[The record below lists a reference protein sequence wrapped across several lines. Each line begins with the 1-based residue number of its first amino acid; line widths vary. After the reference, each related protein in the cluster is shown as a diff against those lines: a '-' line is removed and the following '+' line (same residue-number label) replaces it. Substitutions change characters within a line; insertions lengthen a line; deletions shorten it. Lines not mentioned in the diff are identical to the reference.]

1 MNGVLPQ
8 VKIERIWSSNIAGYS
23 NVEPGEQSI
32 RLEKLNLLIGPN
44 NSGKSR
50 LLRFLF
56 SSPKKNMSFGVGES
70 LREVSNKLGDILGVI
85 ERGLNILDFNCQN
98 FLEVNRGKCTDYNS
112 LINSVGGM
120 QKLLT
125 EATNKT
131 NYISGDN
138 LNLFHTIKSLAQLH
152 KPGALTEGIS
162 VLHNQLSSLK
172 RHYIPVL
179 RGMRPLIDGKDLF
192 YERTAKD
199 YFPTAKEGEIEII
212 TGFNLYKLLA
222 QYLLGQ
228 PGERKRVKEYEK
240 ILGDEFFGG
249 VEVTLIPQYNKDT
262 VAVKI
267 GDDEQFSIYDL
278 GDGLQQVI
286 IITSAAYLE
295 RESSIFFIEE
305 PELCLHPGLLRKLA
319 LFLLNHTSHQYIATT
334 HSNHLLDLAET
345 HNDVLVHRVVKKNA
359 VDGNSFSFQECTKD
373 REILADLGVRASS
386 VYLSNSTIWVEGI
399 TDRLYL
405 KTIMKKYLDSI
416 SDGARKTMLEGFL
429 ENYHYTFVEYQGG
442 TLGHWGFDDDDDT
455 TDRLNAS
462 RLCADAFLI
471 ADGDILSKSERA
483 AKLND
488 ELQERFHLLPG
499 KEIENLLPA
508 PVVLATATKIF
519 LRKKSKST
527 EGLDV
532 ENLSKILTDNLVTS
546 KYGIGFHLDKALG
559 LKGKGK
565 EVRRVFADESGTI
578 NDKVKFCQQ
587 AVDVMGEIDWELSPD
602 LIILCEK
609 IYSHIELKNL

>member
-1 MNGVLPQ
+1 M
-8 VKIERIWSSNIAGYS
+8 KIEKIWSSNIAGYS

-32 RLEKLNLLIGPN
+32 RLEKINLLIGPN

-56 SSPKKNMSFGVGES
+56 SSPKKNMKFAVGKS
-70 LREVSNKLGDILGVI
+70 LQEVTDTLGDVLDVI
-85 ERGLNILDFNCQN
+85 KRGINILDFNANN
-98 FLEVNRGKCTDYNS
+98 FLEIYRGQLTDYNA
-112 LINSVGGM
+112 LINSIGGL
-120 QKLLT
+120 QKLLGD
-125 EATNKT
+125 AANKNT

-138 LNLFHTIKSLAQLH
+138 LNLFRSIKN
-152 KPGALTEGIS
+152 S
-162 VLHNQLSSLK
+162 VLANNPKEAIDGIAALHNKINLLK
-172 RHYIPVL
+172 RHYIPML
-179 RGMRPLIDGKDLF
+179 RGMRPLIEGQDLF

-199 YFPTAKEGEIEII
+199 YFSSAKGSEFEII

-228 PGERKRVKEYEK
+228 PNDRRRVREYEK

-249 VEVTLIPQYNKDT
+249 AEVTLIPEYGRDT

-267 GDDEQFSIYDL
+267 GDDDQFPIYDL

-295 RESSIFFIEE
+295 QESSIFFIEE

-319 LFLLNHTSHQYIATT
+319 LFLLSHTNHQYIATT

-345 HNDVLVHRVVKKNA
+345 HKDVLVYRVVKKNTN
-359 VDGNSFSFQECTKD
+359 DGNSFSFQECTKD

-405 KTIMKKYLDSI
+405 KTMMRKYLDSI
-416 SDGARKTMLEGFL
+416 PDGARKIMLEGFL

-442 TLGHWGFDDDDDT
+442 TLGHWGFDDDDT
-455 TDRLNAS
+455 TERLNAS
-462 RLCADAFLI
+462 RLCSDAFLI
-471 ADGDILSKSERA
+471 ADGDVLNKSERA
-483 AKLND
+483 AKLTE

-508 PVVLATATKIF
+508 PVVLATEK
-519 LRKKSKST
+519 
-527 EGLDV
+527 
-532 ENLSKILTDNLVTS
+532 LSKILTENLVVS
-546 KYGIGFHLDKALG
+546 QYGIGFHLDKALG

-565 EVRRVFADESGTI
+565 DERRVFADESGTI
-578 NDKVKFCQQ
+578 KDKVKFCQQ
-587 AVDVMGEIDWELSPD
+587 AIEVMGEIDWELSSD
-602 LIILCEK
+602 LIGLCEK
-609 IYSHIELKNL
+609 IYYHIESKNL

>member
-1 MNGVLPQ
+1 M
-8 VKIERIWSSNIAGYS
+8 KIEKIWATNVTGYS

-32 RLEKLNLLIGPN
+32 RLEKINLLIGPN

-56 SSPKKNMSFGVGES
+56 SSPKKNMKFGVGES
-70 LREVSNKLGDILGVI
+70 LREVSDKLGDILGVI
-85 ERGLNILDFNCQN
+85 RKGHNILGFNCNN
-98 FLEVNRGKCTDYNS
+98 FLEIYNGQCADYTA
-112 LINSVGGM
+112 LINSVGGI
-120 QKLLT
+120 QKLLND
-125 EATNKT
+125 AADKAT

-138 LNLFHTIKSLAQLH
+138 INLFHSIKHSMLSH
-152 KPGALTEGIS
+152 NHGAAIEGIS
-162 VLHNQLSSLK
+162 VLHHQLSSLK
-172 RHYIPVL
+172 RHYIPIL

-199 YFPTAKEGEIEII
+199 YFPTAKDGEFEMI

-228 PGERKRVKEYEK
+228 PSERKRVREYEK

-249 VEVTLIPQYNKDT
+249 AEVTLIPQYDRDT

-267 GDDEQFSIYDL
+267 GDDEQFPIYDL

-319 LFLLNHTSHQYIATT
+319 LFLLDHTSHQYIATT

-345 HNDVLVHRVVKKNA
+345 HEDVLVHRVVKKNG

-386 VYLSNSTIWVEGI
+386 IYLSNSTIWVEGI

-405 KTIMKKYLDSI
+405 KTMMKKYLDSI
-416 SDGARKTMLEGFL
+416 SDGAKKIMLEGFL

-455 TDRLNAS
+455 TERLNAS
-462 RLCADAFLI
+462 RLCSDAFLI
-471 ADGDILSKSERA
+471 ADGDILRKSERA
-483 AKLND
+483 AKLTE

-499 KEIENLLPA
+499 KEIENLLPVS
-508 PVVLATATKIF
+508 VVLATAKKIF
-519 LRKKSKST
+519 DRKKSKT
-527 EGLDV
+527 KDGLDV
-532 ENLSKILTDNLVTS
+532 EQLTKILADNLVTS
-546 KYGIGFHLDKALG
+546 QYGIGYHLDKALG

-565 EVRRVFADESGTI
+565 DVRRVFADESGTI

-587 AVDVMGEIDWELSPD
+587 AVQIMGEIDWELSPD
-602 LIILCEK
+602 LISLCEK
-609 IYSHIELKNL
+609 IYSHIELKNF